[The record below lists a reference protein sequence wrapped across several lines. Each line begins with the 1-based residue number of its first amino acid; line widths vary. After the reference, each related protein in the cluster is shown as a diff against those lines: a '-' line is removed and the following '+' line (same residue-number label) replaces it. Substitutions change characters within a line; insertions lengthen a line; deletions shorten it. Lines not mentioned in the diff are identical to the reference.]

1 MIVVIL
7 RQTGVCMRWSMY
19 RTNAQAVCSLAFSV
33 DMWEIH
39 STDQTVTF
47 MLSWALGGLLCAV
60 YDILRGWRLSLHSG
74 IIAVFF
80 QDTFF
85 GIFASVTT
93 FLFLLARSC
102 GEIRLYVLVG
112 EVIGFV
118 LFRMSFSGV
127 LLAFFRILFS
137 GLRWIKKQF
146 SHLYDLQLKLFTCF
160 FERFRTFYEK
170 KIKNM
175 RNKAKK
181 LLKK

>member
-1 MIVVIL
+1 
-7 RQTGVCMRWSMY
+7 MRWSMY
-19 RTNAQAVCSLAFSV
+19 RTNAQAVCSRVFSA

-39 STDQTVTF
+39 STDQAVTF
-47 MLSWALGGLLCAV
+47 LLSWLLGGLLCAV
-60 YDILRGWRLSLHSG
+60 YDIFRGWRLSFRSG
-74 IIAVFF
+74 AIAVFF
-80 QDTFF
+80 QDIFF
-85 GIFASVTT
+85 GILAAVTT

-102 GEIRLYVLVG
+102 GELRLYVLIG
-112 EVIGFV
+112 EAIGFV
-118 LFRMSFSGV
+118 LFRMSISV
-127 LLAFFRILFS
+127 ALLAFFRLLFS

>member
-1 MIVVIL
+1 
-7 RQTGVCMRWSMY
+7 
-19 RTNAQAVCSLAFSV
+19 
-33 DMWEIH
+33 MWEIH

-60 YDILRGWRLSLHSG
+60 YDILRGWRSSLHSG
-74 IIAVFF
+74 VLAVFF

-112 EVIGFV
+112 EAIGFV

-127 LLAFFRILFS
+127 LLAFSCLLSENCFVFAQYINFSMIILAIFS
-137 GLRWIKKQF
+137 KFIQTNF
-146 SHLYDLQLKLFTCF
+146 
-160 FERFRTFYEK
+160 
-170 KIKNM
+170 N
-175 RNKAKK
+175 
-181 LLKK
+181 

>member
-1 MIVVIL
+1 
-7 RQTGVCMRWSMY
+7 MRWSMY
-19 RTNAQAVCSLAFSV
+19 RTNAQAVCSLVFSV

-85 GIFASVTT
+85 GIFSAVTT

-112 EVIGFV
+112 EAIGFV

-127 LLAFFRILFS
+127 LLAFSCLLFS
-137 GLRWIKKQF
+137 GLRWIKTQL
-146 SHLYDLQLKLFTCF
+146 SHLYDLQLRLFACF
-160 FERFRTFYEK
+160 FERFGAFCGK
-170 KIKNM
+170 NLKNM